1 MDKCPRLNFCNAS
14 FETFL
19 SSVRIYCEKGVAAT
33 YLASLI
39 FRNTHCLL
47 KPGDADIM
55 LWTSLKKG
63 DRDALGKLFSIY
75 YPLLIKY
82 GSKLCTDPGLL
93 EDCIQD
99 LFADIWQSKAAPEV
113 ESVKAYL
120 FKALKYKIFKK
131 QHNRLFKSYSAELPD
146 EMAFEISHETFLVEQ
161 QENRDRAG
169 KLIDVLSQLPNR
181 QREVIYLKIFQ
192 ELSYEEVSHIMN
204 INYQVCRNLMSQA
217 IKTLRKFLVIL
228 TIAAIIPV
236 I

>member
-1 MDKCPRLNFCNAS
+1 MPVVF
-14 FETFL
+14 FE
-19 SSVRIYCEKGVAAT
+19 
-33 YLASLI
+33 
-39 FRNTHCLL
+39 NCLL

-63 DRDALGKLFSIY
+63 DRDALGKLFSVY

-82 GSKLCTDPGLL
+82 GSKLCPDHELL

-99 LFADIWQSKAAPEV
+99 LFADIWQSKAGQEV

-120 FKALKYKIFKK
+120 IKALKYKIFKK
-131 QHNRLFKSYSAELPD
+131 QRSRMFKNLNVELPD
-146 EMAFEISHETFLVEQ
+146 EMAFEISPETFLVEQ
-161 QENRDRAG
+161 QENKDRVR
-169 KLIDVLSQLPNR
+169 KLIDALNQLPNR

-192 ELSYEEVSHIMN
+192 ELSYEEVSDIMN

-217 IKTLRKFLVIL
+217 IKTLRKILVIFS
-228 TIAAIIPV
+228 AFAIIPL